1 MPTSLSYA
9 TIAERLGE
17 CRTLGYLG
25 LAACSLLGVSE
36 KTSPDTLL
44 FLLSDDGEEGML
56 KTLIE
61 SRLSSRVTKYPYS
74 V

>member
-1 MPTSLSYA
+1 MPTCKSSV
-9 TIAERLGE
+9 AERLTE

-25 LAACSLLGVSE
+25 LAACSLLGISP
-36 KTSPDTLL
+36 KTDPTTLL
-44 FLLSDDGEEGML
+44 FLLSDEGEEGIL

-61 SRLSSRVTKYPYS
+61 SRLPSRVSRYPYS